1 MVKLELYAIK
11 LLRLGALYVALLVSG
26 KIQEAD
32 YVEQVYGR
40 GENPP
45 SLNKM
50 IAIIVS
56 IMALMDLIILAF
68 VFIGAKVLHVAGDEY
83 KTYVFIESLVYA
95 ILVGIMGMIIA
106 SIVASKKYFN
116 YKEDGI
122 RCIRATREII
132 MAYITPISLSPIVF
146 LT

>member
-1 MVKLELYAIK
+1 MVKLELYALK
-11 LLRLGALYVALLVSG
+11 LLRLGALYVALLVAS

-40 GENPP
+40 GEKPP

-50 IAIIVS
+50 IAVIVA
-56 IMALMDLIILAF
+56 IMALMDLIIIAF
-68 VFIGAKVLHVAGDEY
+68 VFVGSKVLHVAGDEY
-83 KTYVFIESLVYA
+83 KHYVFVESLVYA
-95 ILVGIMGMIIA
+95 ALVGLMGLIIA

-132 MAYITPISLSPIVF
+132 MAYIAPISLSPIVF
-146 LT
+146 MT